1 MGRGRRIGQ
10 WQQPNPPLSLRGLG
24 NDGGVGSGGGD
35 SGKECGPL
43 ARRFRGSETFKVDAK
58 GRVSIPAPFRRV
70 IEASDPD
77 WKDGL
82 RPNIVIVY
90 GGERQN
96 WLEVYTMKAIEEID
110 EQIEDMQRGSAPR
123 LWLEELMHGQSIET
137 QIDDDGRLTLPQKLR
152 EKIGLTN
159 EAFFISAGD
168 YFKIWKPETYED
180 QAGARARKLA
190 EQYPEDFDPRSLL
203 PPRSRG

>member
-1 MGRGRRIGQ
+1 M
-10 WQQPNPPLSLRGLG
+10 
-24 NDGGVGSGGGD
+24 
-35 SGKECGPL
+35 
-43 ARRFRGSETFKVDAK
+43 ARRFRGSDTYKVDAK

-77 WKDGL
+77 WKEGL

-90 GGERQN
+90 GDAGQD

-110 EQIEDMQRGSAPR
+110 EQIEDMQRGSPQR
-123 LWLEELMHGQSIET
+123 LWLEELMHGQSIEA

-152 EKIGLTN
+152 EKIGLTS

-168 YFKIWKPETYED
+168 YFKIWKPETYQD
-180 QAGARARKLA
+180 KAGARTRKLA
-190 EQYPEDFDPRSLL
+190 AQYDDDFDPRSLL
-203 PPRSRG
+203 PTRSRG

>member
-1 MGRGRRIGQ
+1 M
-10 WQQPNPPLSLRGLG
+10 
-24 NDGGVGSGGGD
+24 
-35 SGKECGPL
+35 

-58 GRVSIPAPFRRV
+58 GRVSIPAAFRRV

-77 WKDGL
+77 WVPGN
-82 RPNIVIVY
+82 RPNIVMVY

-110 EQIEDMQRGSAPR
+110 EDIERMQRGSWDR
-123 LWLEELMHGQSIET
+123 LQLEELMHGQAQEM
-137 QIDDDGRLTLPQKLR
+137 QIDEDGRLVLPQKLR
-152 EKIGLTN
+152 DKIGLQG

-168 YFKIWKPETYED
+168 YFKIWKPETY
-180 QAGARARKLA
+180 AAAYAVRTRKLA

-203 PPRSRG
+203 PGRPRG

>member
-1 MGRGRRIGQ
+1 MF
-10 WQQPNPPLSLRGLG
+10 
-24 NDGGVGSGGGD
+24 SGGGI
-35 SGKECGPL
+35 GRERGPL
-43 ARRFRGSETFKVDAK
+43 ARRFRGSDTYKVDAK

-77 WKDGL
+77 WNEGL

-90 GGERQN
+90 GGDNQH

-110 EQIEDMQRGSAPR
+110 GQIEDMQRGSPER
-123 LWLEELMHGQSIET
+123 LWLEELMHGQSIEA

-152 EKIGLTN
+152 EKIGLGN

-168 YFKIWKPETYED
+168 YFKIWRPETYQAE
-180 QAGARARKLA
+180 AGALTRRFA

-203 PPRSRG
+203 PARSRG

>member
-1 MGRGRRIGQ
+1 M
-10 WQQPNPPLSLRGLG
+10 
-24 NDGGVGSGGGD
+24 DG
-35 SGKECGPL
+35 
-43 ARRFRGSETFKVDAK
+43 K

-70 IEASDPD
+70 IQDCDPD
-77 WKDGL
+77 WREGL

-90 GGERQN
+90 GDNRQH
-96 WLEVYTMKAIEEID
+96 WLEVYTMQAIDEID
-110 EQIEDMQRGSAPR
+110 AQIEDMQRGSPER

-137 QIDDDGRLTLPQKLR
+137 QIDEDGRLLLPQKLR
-152 EKIGLTN
+152 EKIGLRD

-168 YFKIWKPETYED
+168 YFKIWTPAAYAERD
-180 QAGARARKLA
+180 GGRARKIA